1 MYNETMPQHEEGRNE
16 YPSMTEMLY
25 NGICLPKD
33 WPPKN
38 LSETSR
44 EPLSLPY
51 LKNPPSVIPLN
62 VGRQL
67 FVDDFL
73 IEHTT
78 LHRSFH
84 TPRLYEH
91 NPILKP
97 ETSLE
102 MNNGICPVA
111 CPFHDGV
118 FYDPKDQ
125 LFRMWYHAGWF
136 DGIGYAISQDGL
148 HWERPM
154 LDVEPGTN
162 RVLAAREGHKRDGV
176 GVWLDH
182 DAADPR
188 QRWKMFAYFRTPEWE
203 GGEVY
208 TSPDGIHWSEPT
220 RTGPCGDNTTFFYNP
235 FRKMWVYS
243 IRGQDAHI
251 SHYSRY
257 HGQQDPQ
264 TYRFRCYREHRDFI
278 EGARWDEKDVFFWIG
293 ADELDLPHPLMGY
306 QTQLYNVIAVAYESV
321 MLGLF
326 QILQGPPNPVCE
338 KGGFPKITEIMVGF
352 SRDGFHWDR
361 TNRHPFIASS
371 QKEGT
376 WNRAYLHS
384 AGGSCL
390 IVGDE
395 LYFYFGAWS
404 GLSPKLGG
412 HMYAGGSTGLALLR
426 RDGFAS
432 MDAGTSPGSL
442 TTRLVTFKGK
452 YLFVNTNTKDGE
464 LRVEILDHTDQVI
477 VPFSSNNCNSI
488 CTNKTMQMITWQ
500 NVEDVS
506 SLIDKP
512 VKFKFDLTNGQLY
525 SFWVSPDVS
534 GASYGYVA
542 AGGPGFTGPVDTLGL
557 QYQFSD

>member
-1 MYNETMPQHEEGRNE
+1 MA
-16 YPSMTEMLY
+16 EMLY

-44 EPLSLPY
+44 EPLSVPY
-51 LKNPPSVIPLN
+51 LKNPPSIIPIN

-73 IEHTT
+73 IEHTM
-78 LHRSFH
+78 LYRSFH
-84 TPRLYEH
+84 TPYLYEH

-111 CPFHDGV
+111 CPFNDGV

-125 LFRMWYHAGWF
+125 LFKMWYHAGWF
-136 DGIGYAISQDGL
+136 DGIGYAISKDGL
-148 HWERPM
+148 QWERPT

-162 RVLAAREGHKRDGV
+162 KVLPAREGHKRDGV

-182 DAADPR
+182 DAMDPK
-188 QRWKMFAYFRTPEWE
+188 QRCKMFAYFRTPNWE

-208 TSPDGIHWSEPT
+208 TSPDGIHWGEPT

-243 IRGQDAHI
+243 IRGQDARV
-251 SHYSRY
+251 SYDRRY
-257 HGQQDPQ
+257 IGQQDPQ
-264 TYRFRCYREHRDFI
+264 TYRFRCYREHCDFI
-278 EGARWDEKDVFFWIG
+278 EGARWGEKDVVFWIG
-293 ADELDLPHPLMGY
+293 ADELDLPHPRLGY
-306 QTQLYNVIAVAYESV
+306 QTQLYNVDAVAYESL

-326 QILQGPPNPVCE
+326 QIHQGPPNPVCE
-338 KGGFPKITEIMVGF
+338 EGGFPKITELMIGF

-361 TNRHPFIASS
+361 PNRHPFIASS

-390 IVGDE
+390 IIGDVI
-395 LYFYFGAWS
+395 YFYFGAWS

-412 HMYAGGSTGLALLR
+412 HMYAGGSTGIAMIR
-426 RDGFAS
+426 RDGFVS
-432 MDAGTSPGSL
+432 MDANTSRGSL

-452 YLFVNTNTKDGE
+452 FLFVNTNTKDGE
-464 LRVEILDHTDQVI
+464 LRVEVLDHNDQVI
-477 VPFSSNNCNSI
+477 VPFSSNNCNPI

-500 NVEDVS
+500 DVKNLS
-506 SLIDKP
+506 HLIDKP
-512 VKFKFDLTNGQLY
+512 VKFKFNLTNGQLY

-542 AGGPGFTGPVDTLGL
+542 AGGPGFTGPVDTIGC
-557 QYQFSD
+557 DAIPWM

>member
-1 MYNETMPQHEEGRNE
+1 MSQCNDTKEEGNR

-25 NGICLPKD
+25 NGICLQMD

-44 EPLSLPY
+44 EPLSVPY
-51 LKNPPSVIPLN
+51 LKNPPSVIPIN
-62 VGRQL
+62 VGRQV

-91 NPILKP
+91 SPILKP

-111 CPFHDGV
+111 CPFNDGV

-125 LFRMWYHAGWF
+125 LFKMWYHAGWF
-136 DGIGYAISQDGL
+136 DGIGYAISKDGL

-162 RVLAAREGHKRDGV
+162 RVLAARGRYKRDGV

-182 DAADPR
+182 DVTDPA

-208 TSPDGIHWSEPT
+208 TSPDGIHWGEPT

-251 SHYSRY
+251 PRYSSY

-264 TYRFRCYREHRDFI
+264 TYRFRCYREHCDFI
-278 EGARWDEKDVFFWIG
+278 EGARWDEKDVVFWIG
-293 ADELDLPHPLMGY
+293 ADELDLPHPLWGY
-306 QTQLYNVIAVAYESV
+306 QTQLYNVDAVAYESV

-326 QILQGPPNPVCE
+326 QIHQGPPNSVCE
-338 KGGFPKITEIMVGF
+338 EGGFPKITELMVGF

-395 LYFYFGAWS
+395 IYFYFGAWS

-432 MDAGTSPGSL
+432 LDADTSPGSL

-464 LRVEILDHTDQVI
+464 LRVEILDQNDQVI
-477 VPFSSNNCNSI
+477 VPFSSNNCHSI

-500 NVEDVS
+500 DVEDVS
-506 SLIDKP
+506 PLIDKP

-525 SFWVSPDVS
+525 SFWVSPDLS
-534 GASYGYVA
+534 GASYGYIA
-542 AGGPGFTGPVDTLGL
+542 AGGPGFTGPLDTIGVT
-557 QYQFSD
+557 QYH